1 MADITML
8 ILADHAWFREQFA
21 RLDNLQERTPVR
33 TDALERVW
41 RPLADKLDVHAY
53 IEEKIFYPQL
63 LQRGV
68 DDPEG
73 ETLDAIGDHN
83 DIRDGVRD
91 ANAAAVGTDE
101 WWAAVGRARE
111 ANDEHMGEEE
121 REGLSDFRRHAPIG
135 LREALGQQY
144 REFMDQHPTTRGLQI
159 VDRDPQA
166 YVDAAEANLRRLRR
180 TPRSASAA
188 SRASEEGLRAD
199 DRKKGEP
206 LRGLG
211 SWLRAVDH
219 DAQVRTRNEEHVA
232 VERHGPH
239 LRVVDGLA
247 RTSGVPTAPESHSS
261 TKRSLFAFN
270 SATSRRTV

>member
-21 RLDNLQERTPVR
+21 QLDYLQARASVNEA
-33 TDALERVW
+33 ALEKVW

-53 IEEKIFYPQL
+53 LEEKIFYPQL

-91 ANAAAVGTDE
+91 ANAAAVGSDE

-135 LREALGQQY
+135 LRVALGQQY
-144 REFMDQHPTTRGLQI
+144 SEFMAEHPTTEGLKI
-159 VDRDPQA
+159 VDRDPQS
-166 YVDAAEANLRRLRR
+166 YVDALE
-180 TPRSASAA
+180 
-188 SRASEEGLRAD
+188 
-199 DRKKGEP
+199 GEP
-206 LRGLG
+206 AGRPKDTSLG
-211 SWLRAVDH
+211 I
-219 DAQVRTRNEEHVA
+219 
-232 VERHGPH
+232 G
-239 LRVVDGLA
+239 
-247 RTSGVPTAPESHSS
+247 
-261 TKRSLFAFN
+261 SLKG
-270 SATSRRTV
+270 T